1 MNKLLAFVMPL
12 LLIVTAGTVSAAVV
26 VGGPMEGGWSRLLAE
41 RGHGSDAYAVRPFD
55 AFALHQMIS
64 AEGGFAERGLGSV
77 SPAERSLF
85 HHTGSALAGGHGPS
99 MSLELASNGYL
110 QTMVTSPLHTD
121 CGSYR
126 VVDVGPVILEPSGT
140 DDIVRQINPGVP
152 VIPVPGAALL
162 GLVGLGTLGWV
173 KRRVS

>member
-12 LLIVTAGTVSAAVV
+12 LVIVTAGTVSAAVG
-26 VGGPMEGGWSRLLAE
+26 VGGPMEGGWSWLLAE
-41 RGHGSDAYAVRPFD
+41 PGHGSDAYAVRPFD
-55 AFALHQMIS
+55 AFALHQMMS

-85 HHTGSALAGGHGPS
+85 HHTGSALPAGHGPL
-99 MSLELASNGYL
+99 MSLELAWSGYL
-110 QTMVTSPLHTD
+110 QTMVMSPLDTGY
-121 CGSYR
+121 GSYS
-126 VVDVGPVILEPSGT
+126 VVDVGPVIIEPIGT
-140 DDIVRQINPGVP
+140 DGIVRQINPGVP

-162 GLVGLGTLGWV
+162 GLIGLGTLGWI

>member
-1 MNKLLAFVMPL
+1 MNKLLAFVIPL

-26 VGGPMEGGWSRLLAE
+26 VGDPVESGWSRLLTE

-55 AFALHQMIS
+55 AFALQMIS

-85 HHTGSALAGGHGPS
+85 HHTDRALPGAHGPS

-121 CGSYR
+121 YGSYR

-152 VIPVPGAALL
+152 VIPAPAAALL
-162 GLVGLGTLGWV
+162 GLIGLGTLAWI